1 MQFHY
6 GHHECYLWQH
16 SHHSGGAM
24 GLIIIRAVVG
34 EGMNW
39 TLQGTSLDLFWE
51 SEAIDPL

>member
-1 MQFHY
+1 
-6 GHHECYLWQH
+6 
-16 SHHSGGAM
+16 M